1 MTSGASRLLMTGALV
16 VSMVSMAVSAS
27 AQQHV
32 EGQTGPG
39 SLYSLDLPAVWNG
52 DLIVYAHGI
61 VDPALPVVLPTA
73 QDNFTT
79 IRDTLLANGFGLAY
93 SSFSENGFALKDAI
107 QRTHQLTGLFTS
119 RFGRPRR
126 VLLAGHS
133 VGAMAVLQ
141 LAETHSEQY
150 DGALVMCGFVGG
162 TTREIEYVAT
172 ARLAYDYFFPG
183 VIPGSVFDI
192 PPDLDFRPPSLSNP
206 SGSPLFQAVQNSLLA
221 GLAPP
226 FNTLQFAAAAGLP
239 GNGPVEIVMAA
250 LNVLGFNLR
259 YTPDLLAH
267 THGHIPFDNRDVVY
281 AHPGLN
287 QGIQRWTGDPDA
299 LNYAAKYYTP
309 TAAIRIPIQTLHT
322 DRDPVVPVWHEA
334 IYAQHAIEQGTTDLL
349 QQMTVSAFGHCAFT
363 GPQMLAAFGQLLARV
378 P

>member
-1 MTSGASRLLMTGALV
+1 MTSGASRLLMTGALL

-39 SLYSLDLPAVWNG
+39 SFYSLHLPAAWNG

-61 VDPALPVVLPTA
+61 VDPVLPVALPTA
-73 QDNFTT
+73 QDNFVT
-79 IRDTLLANGFGLAY
+79 IRDTLLANGFGVAY

-133 VGAMAVLQ
+133 LGSMAVLQ

-162 TTREIEYVAT
+162 TTREFEYVAT

-192 PPDLDFRPPSLSNP
+192 PPDLDFRPPSVP
-206 SGSPLFQAVQNSLLA
+206 IRR
-221 GLAPP
+221 APRFSRP
-226 FNTLQFAAAAGLP
+226 CRTRCSRA
-239 GNGPVEIVMAA
+239 
-250 LNVLGFNLR
+250 
-259 YTPDLLAH
+259 
-267 THGHIPFDNRDVVY
+267 
-281 AHPGLN
+281 
-287 QGIQRWTGDPDA
+287 
-299 LNYAAKYYTP
+299 
-309 TAAIRIPIQTLHT
+309 
-322 DRDPVVPVWHEA
+322 
-334 IYAQHAIEQGTTDLL
+334 
-349 QQMTVSAFGHCAFT
+349 S
-363 GPQMLAAFGQLLARV
+363 
-378 P
+378 